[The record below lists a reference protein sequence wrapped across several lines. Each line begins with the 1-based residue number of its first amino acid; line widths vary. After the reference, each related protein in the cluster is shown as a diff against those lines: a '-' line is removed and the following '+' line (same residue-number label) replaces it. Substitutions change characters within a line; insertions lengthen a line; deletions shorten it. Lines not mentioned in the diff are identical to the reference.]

1 MLFSAAVQPDLHLL
15 QQQELA
21 AEALAAAAGWQAQ
34 LSTEQP
40 GVLLQ
45 QLAAQHTAVLGT
57 TQCLGSAYAE
67 RLLSSSSSSN
77 ESSGRSSSS
86 LQVPRPLWCAAE
98 VSQQAVV
105 GLQTWAATKWWSYS
119 SNSSSSSTAAVLS
132 LSDLIRQRSM
142 QLSQQ
147 LVEAAAASK
156 QWQQQQQLEE
166 RIAQMSAVMA

>member
-119 SNSSSSSTAAVLS
+119 SNSSSSSSTAAVLS

-156 QWQQQQQLEE
+156 QWQQQQLEE